1 MGDKVSVA
9 LSLILEIIPLI
20 NVLLVDDHELV
31 RAGIRRIL
39 EDIKGI
45 KVAGEACCG
54 EDAVKWCRANS
65 ADVVLMDMNMPGI
78 GGLEAT
84 RKIARSVAGTKVIM
98 LTVHTENPLPAKV
111 MQAGAAGYLSK
122 GAAPQEVVNAIRC
135 VASGQ
140 RYIASD
146 IAQQM
151 ALSQIEPEK
160 TESPFAS
167 LSERELQI
175 MLMIT
180 KGQKVN
186 EISEQLNLSPKTVNS
201 YRYRMYDAG
210 GTVIYVGKAKD
221 LKKRLSSYFRS
232 NLASRKTEA
241 LVALI
246 AQIDV
251 TVTHTETE
259 ALLLEHNYIKLYQP
273 RYNVLLRDDKSYPFI
288 FLSGDT
294 HPRLAMHRGAKH
306 AKGEY
311 FGPFPNGYAVRET
324 LALLQKIFP
333 IRQCENSVYRN
344 RSRPCLQYQIGRC
357 LGPCVAGL
365 VSEEEYAQQVEYVR
379 LFLAGK
385 DDQVLTQLI
394 ARMEKASQN
403 LEFEEA
409 ARIRDQIQAVRRVTE
424 KQFVS
429 NTGDDLDVIGVAF
442 DAGMACVHVLFIR
455 QGKVLGSRS
464 YFPKVPGGT
473 ELGEVVE
480 TFVGQFYL
488 QGSQMRTLPGEILLD
503 FNLGDKTLLADSLS
517 ELAGRRINVQTK
529 PRGDRARYLKLA
541 RTNAATALTTK
552 LSQQS
557 TIHQRLQALASVLE
571 LPAVKR
577 MECFDISHTMG
588 EQTVASCV
596 VFDSNGPL
604 RAEYRRYNITGITP
618 GDDYAAMNQVLR
630 RRYGKA
636 IDDNK
641 IPDVILID
649 GGKGQLAQAKAVFA
663 ELDVPWDKHHP
674 LLLGV
679 AKGSDRKAGLET
691 LFFEPEGEG
700 FSLPPDS
707 PALHVIQHIRDE
719 SHDHAIS
726 GHRKKRAKVKSTSS
740 LETIEGVGPKRRQ
753 MLLKYMGGLQGLQQA
768 SVEEIAKVPGISH
781 ALAEKIF
788 YSLKH

>member
-1 MGDKVSVA
+1 M
-9 LSLILEIIPLI
+9 
-20 NVLLVDDHELV
+20 
-31 RAGIRRIL
+31 
-39 EDIKGI
+39 
-45 KVAGEACCG
+45 
-54 EDAVKWCRANS
+54 
-65 ADVVLMDMNMPGI
+65 
-78 GGLEAT
+78 
-84 RKIARSVAGTKVIM
+84 
-98 LTVHTENPLPAKV
+98 
-111 MQAGAAGYLSK
+111 
-122 GAAPQEVVNAIRC
+122 
-135 VASGQ
+135 
-140 RYIASD
+140 
-146 IAQQM
+146 
-151 ALSQIEPEK
+151 
-160 TESPFAS
+160 
-167 LSERELQI
+167 
-175 MLMIT
+175 
-180 KGQKVN
+180 
-186 EISEQLNLSPKTVNS
+186 
-201 YRYRMYDAG
+201 
-210 GTVIYVGKAKD
+210 
-221 LKKRLSSYFRS
+221 
-232 NLASRKTEA
+232 
-241 LVALI
+241 
-246 AQIDV
+246 
-251 TVTHTETE
+251 
-259 ALLLEHNYIKLYQP
+259 
-273 RYNVLLRDDKSYPFI
+273 LRDDKSYPFI

-357 LGPCVAGL
+357 LGPCVEGL

-379 LFLAGK
+379 LFLSGK

-394 ARMEKASQN
+394 SRMETASQN

-473 ELGEVVE
+473 ELSEVVE

-503 FNLGDKTLLADSLS
+503 FNLSDKTLLADSLS
-517 ELAGRRINVQTK
+517 ELAGRKINVQTK

-541 RTNAATALTTK
+541 RTNAATALTSK

-557 TIHQRLQALASVLE
+557 TVHQRLTALASVLK
-571 LPAVKR
+571 LPEVKR

-596 VFDSNGPL
+596 VFDANGPL

-636 IDDNK
+636 IDDSK

-649 GGKGQLAQAKAVFA
+649 GGKGQLAQAKNVFA
-663 ELDVPWDKHHP
+663 ELDVSWDKIIRCYLALPKEQIVRLGWKRCSLSRKVRDLVCRQILPRCMLSSIFAMNHTITRLAGTVKNGRRSKIPVPWKP
-674 LLLGV
+674 L
-679 AKGSDRKAGLET
+679 KA
-691 LFFEPEGEG
+691 
-700 FSLPPDS
+700 
-707 PALHVIQHIRDE
+707 
-719 SHDHAIS
+719 S
-726 GHRKKRAKVKSTSS
+726 GQN
-740 LETIEGVGPKRRQ
+740 VGKCC
-753 MLLKYMGGLQGLQQA
+753 
-768 SVEEIAKVPGISH
+768 
-781 ALAEKIF
+781 
-788 YSLKH
+788 